1 MEKRKE
7 AGEKRAAFRDG
18 VKPGI
23 QKTGRVLEGIFGFFY
38 RYRKI
43 FMAIPVIAASLYLA
57 RYTGGRLPQ
66 NVGLFIQANGQYLL
80 TVSRQTAVLAP
91 MVITGSCLLLMFSSR
106 RALYPWLISIFTLVI
121 PYFMLASTVFPG

>member
-1 MEKRKE
+1 MQEVLY
-7 AGEKRAAFRDG
+7 GEKKGSRGKAGGVPGRREARNTENRAC
-18 VKPGI
+18 
-23 QKTGRVLEGIFGFFY
+23 FGGDFGLFL
-38 RYRKI
+38 
-43 FMAIPVIAASLYLA
+43 PVSADLA

-66 NVGLFIQANGQYLL
+66 NVGLFIQANGEYLL
-80 TVSRQTAVLAP
+80 TVSRQTAILAP